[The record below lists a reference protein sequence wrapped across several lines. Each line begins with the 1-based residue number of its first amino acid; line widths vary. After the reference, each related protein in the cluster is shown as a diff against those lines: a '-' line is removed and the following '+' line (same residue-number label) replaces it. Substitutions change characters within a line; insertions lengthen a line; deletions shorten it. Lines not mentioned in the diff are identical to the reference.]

1 MEALCNTS
9 KVKTTMIL
17 SERIEALVQLGL
29 SIDHDSND
37 ELYRRAVAENPWFT
51 VSSIIQSIDAIKNSF
66 LDKDKLQNWLNE
78 YNVSDAQT
86 GRKVGLILAGNIPLV
101 GFHDMMSV
109 FLSGHNVIMK
119 LSDKDKLLPTYFIHY
134 LIGMYPELQSTFS
147 IVERLVDYDAVIAT
161 GSDSSANIFKK
172 YFNHVPHIVR
182 RNRNGVAVIS
192 ANDTEKDLSE
202 LHHDIF
208 DYFGLGCRNL
218 SKVYLE
224 KGVSPDMVFKVI
236 EPVRDII
243 HHNKY
248 KNNYDY
254 SYALYLMNQDKFLT
268 NDFMIFR
275 ESPDLVSRIACLH
288 FEYYDSRND
297 LESKLTEVKDKLQCV
312 VSSEPVL
319 DFTHFTFGQAQKPAL
334 HDYADG
340 VDTLEFLSQLS

>member
-1 MEALCNTS
+1 
-9 KVKTTMIL
+9 MIL
-17 SERIEALVQLGL
+17 SDRIEALVQLGE
-29 SIDHDSND
+29 SIDHESNED
-37 ELYRRAVAENPWFT
+37 LYRKAVAENPWFT
-51 VSSIIQSIDAIKNSF
+51 VSSIQQSIDAIKDSF
-66 LDKDKLQNWLNE
+66 LNREKLKNWLRE
-78 YNVSDAQT
+78 YDISDNLT
-86 GRKVGLILAGNIPLV
+86 GKKVGLILAGNIPLV
-101 GFHDMMSV
+101 GFHDIMSV
-109 FLSGHNVIMK
+109 FLSGHSVLMK
-119 LSDKDKLLPTYFIHY
+119 LSDKDKLLTTYFIHH
-134 LIGMYPELQSTFS
+134 LIGMYPELQSTF
-147 IVERLVDYDAVIAT
+147 ITVDRLVDYDAVIAT

-172 YFNHVPHIVR
+172 YFNHVPHIIR
-182 RNRNGVAVIS
+182 HNRSGVGVIS
-192 ANDTEKDLSE
+192 SMDTEKKLSE

-218 SKVYLE
+218 SKIYLE
-224 KGVSPDMVFKVI
+224 KGVSPNLVFKVI

-288 FEYYDSRND
+288 FEYYEDDRD
-297 LESKLTEVKDKLQCV
+297 LESKLTAVRDKLQCV
-312 VSSEPVL
+312 VSSEPVM

-340 VDTLEFLSQLS
+340 VDTLDFLSQLS